1 MINRV
6 AAIGLLAMACALSTL
21 GCAVATAPPPP
32 ASAAERISVTFVQP
46 ERFTDVKDSVTGSER
61 GAADMLG
68 DLDRY
73 VQSAGDRIVPAGL
86 SLAIRITNIDLAGEF
101 EWWRGP
107 QFDRVRIMREIYPP
121 RIDLQFRLADAT
133 GAVVKEGQRAL
144 RDPLYLTRASIDDSD
159 RLRYDKELLGDWL
172 RRSSSADVGFLG

>member
-1 MINRV
+1 MTNRGILIRTLSLGWVLFTAVGCSV
-6 AAIGLLAMACALSTL
+6 AADRT
-21 GCAVATAPPPP
+21 ATPPN
-32 ASAAERISVTFVQP
+32 SRISVTFVQP

-61 GAADMLG
+61 GAADLLG

-86 SLAIRITNIDLAGEF
+86 RLAVRITNIDLAGEF

-121 RIDLQFRLADAT
+121 RIDLQFRLTDAT
-133 GAVVKEGQRAL
+133 GAVVKEGRRAL
-144 RDPLYLTRASIDDSD
+144 RDPLYLTRASINDSD

-172 RRSSSADVGFLG
+172 RQEFQATAQAR